1 MRIVA
6 LVPGGIGDQILFF
19 PTLDTLKRSYPDAE
33 IDVVVEQRAKPAYR
47 LSRSVSDVLTFDYKE
62 RNSPADW
69 ANLLGVIRDRY
80 YTVALYTG
88 QAWGIELLLWLT
100 GIPTRIGYA
109 NSGGK
114 SFLTV
119 PVPYKTSQYQ
129 AETYHDLLQGL
140 NLTLPTPALS
150 ISIPKSD
157 LDWAEGEQK
166 RLTVKGSGYVL
177 IHDTAASPEAAYPSD
192 RWQTII
198 QSFRQQQP
206 DLPLV
211 VAQTSADALWVATL
225 VQAFPDLKVTKT
237 ADLGKLAAM
246 IAGANL
252 LLCTEGVSMQI
263 AVALQVYT
271 LALFGGSAAPTQVL
285 PQSDKFAAIAATT
298 GKLADIPPEQVLAK
312 IWGG

>member
-19 PTLDTLKRSYPDAE
+19 PTLETLKRSYPDAE
-33 IDVVVEQRAKPAYR
+33 IDVVVELRAKAAYR
-47 LSRSVSDVLTFDYKE
+47 LSRSVNDVLTYDYKE

-69 ANLLGVIRDRY
+69 ANLLGVMRDRY
-80 YTVALYTG
+80 YTAALYTG
-88 QAWGIELLLWLT
+88 KGWGIELLLWLT

-109 NSGGK
+109 NSTGK
-114 SFLTV
+114 MFLTTAV
-119 PVPYKTSQYQ
+119 PVKTSQYQ

-140 NLTLPTPALS
+140 GITAPPPPLALS
-150 ISIPKSD
+150 LPKTD

-166 RLTVKGSGYVL
+166 RLNVKGSGYVL
-177 IHDTAASPEAAYPSD
+177 IHDSSPGSKDAYPID

-211 VAQTSADALWVATL
+211 VAQTSEDSGWVAALAQT
-225 VQAFPDLKVTKT
+225 FPDLKVAKT
-237 ADLGKLAAM
+237 ADLGKLAAL

-252 LLCTEGVSMQI
+252 MLCTEGGAMQI

-271 LALFGGSAAPTQVL
+271 LALFGAAAPVKLL
-285 PQSDKFAAIAATT
+285 PTSDKFAAIASPT
-298 GKLADIPPEQVLAK
+298 GKLADISPEQVLAK
-312 IWGG
+312 VWGT